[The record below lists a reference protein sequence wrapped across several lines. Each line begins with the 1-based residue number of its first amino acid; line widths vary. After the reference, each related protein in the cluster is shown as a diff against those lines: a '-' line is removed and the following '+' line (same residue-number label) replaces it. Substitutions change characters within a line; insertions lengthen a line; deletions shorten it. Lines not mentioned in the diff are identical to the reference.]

1 MIKLNIKY
9 KIISLTEE
17 NINLLEK
24 IRFNAY
30 GIDEE
35 KMSHKKS
42 FYINDLKSGKYLV
55 IGAFLEEILVAA
67 CYTKNTYHSLYIDQL
82 FVLKKYQKT
91 PLHIGSNLL
100 KYILDNH
107 KIIEEY
113 FQEKFHY
120 SYLDDYR
127 GTKDFYQ
134 NLGYIEKEN
143 LMKRHL

>member
-1 MIKLNIKY
+1 
-9 KIISLTEE
+9 
-17 NINLLEK
+17 
-24 IRFNAY
+24 
-30 GIDEE
+30 
-35 KMSHKKS
+35 MSHTES

-55 IGAFLEEILVAA
+55 IGAFLEGMLVAA

-107 KIIEEY
+107 KIIENY
-113 FQEKFHY
+113 FQEKFYY

-127 GTKDFYQ
+127 GAKDFYQ

>member
-1 MIKLNIKY
+1 MIKLDIKY

-17 NINLLEK
+17 NIDLLEK

-30 GIDEE
+30 DINEE
-35 KMSHKKS
+35 KMPHTES

-55 IGAFLEEILVAA
+55 IGAFLKGMLVAA
-67 CYTKNTYHSLYIDQL
+67 CYTKNTYHALYIDQL

-107 KIIEEY
+107 KIIEDY
-113 FQEKFHY
+113 FQEKFYY